1 MNNIFKKGSKDLSL
15 TKSILLILLSITIA
29 VGGQVLLKI
38 GLNKIGEM
46 SINSASALGN
56 FFISVIKSPLV
67 VTGLFCYVIS
77 AAIWLVVLSA
87 VDLSFAYPFIGLTYV
102 LILIVS
108 KFVLKE
114 DVNPIRWAGAA
125 IITIGVVVISRG

>member
-56 FFISVIKSPLV
+56 FFIRIDKL
-67 VTGLFCYVIS
+67 
-77 AAIWLVVLSA
+77 
-87 VDLSFAYPFIGLTYV
+87 
-102 LILIVS
+102 
-108 KFVLKE
+108 
-114 DVNPIRWAGAA
+114 
-125 IITIGVVVISRG
+125 